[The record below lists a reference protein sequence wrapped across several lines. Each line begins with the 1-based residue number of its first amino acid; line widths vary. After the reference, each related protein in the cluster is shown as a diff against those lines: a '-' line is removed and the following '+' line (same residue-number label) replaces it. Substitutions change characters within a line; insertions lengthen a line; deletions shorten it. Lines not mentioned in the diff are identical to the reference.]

1 LDLVLNP
8 KSARNQIAGVM
19 LVGLGSALMKELVI
33 DQSAGYFVNRD
44 SAKYQVPVHAD
55 SPLHEIVFI
64 DELDDKSSPMK
75 AKGVGELGVCGSGA
89 AVANAIYIATG
100 IRILDY
106 PITLDKLL
114 PGLPPLA

>member
-1 LDLVLNP
+1 
-8 KSARNQIAGVM
+8 M
-19 LVGLGSALMKELVI
+19 LVGLGSAIMEELVI
-33 DQSAGYFVNRD
+33 DQRAGYFINRD
-44 SAKYQVPVHAD
+44 LPEYQVRIHAD
-55 SPLHEIVFI
+55 SPFQEIVFI

-89 AVANAIYIATG
+89 AIANAIYIATG

-106 PITLDKLL
+106 PITLAKLL